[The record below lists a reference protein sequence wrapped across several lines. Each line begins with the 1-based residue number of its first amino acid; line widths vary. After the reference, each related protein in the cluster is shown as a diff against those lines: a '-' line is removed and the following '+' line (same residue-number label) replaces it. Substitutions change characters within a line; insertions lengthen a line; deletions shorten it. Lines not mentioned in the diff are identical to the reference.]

1 VCVRV
6 YVCVA
11 RSKLDS
17 FLYLPSL
24 GNQVNGYFYIT
35 LFGEIIHAFKTIFQ
49 RMVIMMKMME
59 NMVSSCHHNKTI
71 MLSLTIA
78 LHPLN
83 CYSLYYSQS
92 NTDRISLPMLKY
104 NNISKLELRSWQIT
118 YFQSYG
124 FPPSSIFSKCTSVLS
139 VLRITTPS
147 PFIWLLQKGS

>member
-1 VCVRV
+1 MCACVCV
-6 YVCVA
+6 CGTLQA
-11 RSKLDS
+11 RFLPLPSFPWQPSQWL
-17 FLYLPSL
+17 FLY
-24 GNQVNGYFYIT
+24 Y
-35 LFGEIIHAFKTIFQ
+35 FGEIIHAFKTIFQ

-83 CYSLYYSQS
+83 CYSLYYSRS